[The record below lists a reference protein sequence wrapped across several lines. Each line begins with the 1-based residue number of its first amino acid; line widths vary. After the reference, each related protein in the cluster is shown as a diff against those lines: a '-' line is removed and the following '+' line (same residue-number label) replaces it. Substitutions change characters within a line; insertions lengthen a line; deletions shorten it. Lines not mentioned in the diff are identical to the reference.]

1 MADHVKILGFAA
13 AASGQALAARLAAV
27 AGPPVSL
34 HCAGG
39 LAVLSQADKPGRPS
53 LLAGGRRAMLAALA
67 SVQRRLEL
75 ACLHGPFLPADP
87 ADAACPA
94 CEIGALLA
102 GAADSIAAALAGPG
116 TCHQWDVIL
125 RWQAEPV
132 AAARRAEIAAAA
144 AGGGRAGLAEA
155 VEAALARERNL
166 REKALMQAVAAVA
179 LAAKPAS
186 AGSTETGVTA
196 LVPAGGEAVLEAAL
210 CGLAPEI
217 SDGASAD
224 LRGPLPPI
232 SFAAVRIARAAPG
245 EVAAAWNRLALP
257 DLVDAAALRR
267 HWHAC
272 AARLHPDHGAED
284 DGPITEAGA
293 AFRLLRG
300 LLPPETPEK
309 PWSLAALQRRGTIRL
324 MVPATGAEAL

>member
-34 HCAGG
+34 LCAGG
-39 LAVLSQADKPGRPS
+39 LAVLSQADKAGRPS

-102 GAADSIAAALAGPG
+102 GAAEAIAAALAGPG

-125 RWQAEPV
+125 RWQAEPG
-132 AAARRAEIAAAA
+132 AA

-155 VEAALARERNL
+155 VQAALARERVL
-166 REKALMQAVAAVA
+166 RGTALMQAVASVAV
-179 LAAKPAS
+179 AAKPTS
-186 AGSTETGVTA
+186 SGTTETGVTA

-232 SFAAVRIARAAPG
+232 SFAAVRVARAAPG
-245 EVAAAWNRLALP
+245 DVAAAWNRLALP

-272 AARLHPDHGAED
+272 AARLHPDHGARD

-324 MVPATGAEAL
+324 MVPATVAEAL